1 MTPDELLEITD
12 RLVSEA
18 HDGEDMEV
26 VASWSHETEVRAYDG
41 QVEHLVSSDSAG
53 VGVRILVDGRQG
65 TAWTGAIDA
74 ESLAACVAEARDN
87 VRFAGADANA
97 GLAEPDGWPVRSLD
111 LYDERLAAE
120 TIEAKIDLA
129 LELERQVLASDRRI
143 VGIESADYADS
154 TTAAAISSTRGI
166 RTASRETSTYLGA
179 YVLAADQGMTT
190 SGFGFSVGRAGG
202 DLSVETAAVDAVG
215 RAIAQLGAK
224 KAPSAR
230 LTVVFDPY
238 VTSQFVSLVA
248 DMLAGDG
255 VVRGRSPFADRVG
268 ESVAAPIV
276 TLRDDPTD
284 PLAPTASEV
293 DGEGL
298 ACRPVP
304 LIDGGRLVGFLHNS
318 YSARCAGATST
329 GSAQRS
335 SLQSP
340 PSVGAFV
347 AGLVPGDTG
356 PAEVLAAVGDG
367 LFVTELSGLH
377 SGVNTIS
384 GDLSVGIEGRMIRGG
399 ELAEAVAEVTIAS
412 TIQKMLADVI
422 HVGDDLTHFPWE
434 ATGVTI
440 SIADMA
446 MSGL

>member
-1 MTPDELLEITD
+1 MTPDELLAIAD
-12 RLVSEA
+12 RVVSGA
-18 HDGEDMEV
+18 TAGEDMEV

-65 TAWTGAIDA
+65 TAWTGAIDP
-74 ESLAACVAEARDN
+74 ESLASCVAEARDN
-87 VRFAGADANA
+87 VRFAGFDANA
-97 GLAEPDGWPVRSLD
+97 GLAEPDGYPIQPLN
-111 LYDERLAAE
+111 LYDARLGDE
-120 TIEAKIDLA
+120 TIESKIDRA
-129 LELERQVLASDRRI
+129 LELERRVLASDRRI

-154 TTAAAISSTRGI
+154 TAAAAIASTRGV
-166 RTASRETSTYLGA
+166 RTASRETSAYLGA
-179 YVLAADQGMTT
+179 YVLAGDDGETT
-190 SGFGFSVGRAGG
+190 SGFGFSVGRAGQ
-202 DLSVETAAVDAVG
+202 DLSVDVAAADAVG

-230 LTVVFDPY
+230 VTVVFDPY
-238 VTSQFVSLVA
+238 VTSQFVALVA
-248 DMLAGDG
+248 DMLSGDA

-276 TLRDDPTD
+276 TLRDTPTD
-284 PLAPTASEV
+284 PLAPTASEA

-304 LIDGGRLVGFLHNS
+304 LIDDGRLLGFLHNS
-318 YSARCAGATST
+318 YSARCAGAVST

-340 PSVGAFV
+340 PSAGAFV
-347 AGLVPGDTG
+347 AGLSPGDIT
-356 PAEVLAAVGDG
+356 PAGVLATVGEG
-367 LFVTELSGLH
+367 LLVTELSGLH
-377 SGVNTIS
+377 SGVNVIS

-399 ELAEAVAEVTIAS
+399 ELAEPVAEMTVAS

-422 HVGDDLTHFPWE
+422 HVGDDQTYFPWE

-440 SIADMA
+440 AIADMA